1 LNGVSAENLNVAQH
15 NTCGTLC
22 LSLGRRREAL
32 EHFKAAVRLGR
43 EIGYPRDE
51 GYSLRGL
58 GIALETTGDAE
69 GAAEAYRRAAE
80 LLEAAYEESGMDED
94 LAAKA
99 EALNLLA
106 TVLHRVL
113 DRRGEALDAYEGAAG
128 IASGTTGAWARS
140 RWDGVACS
148 GG

>member
-1 LNGVSAENLNVAQH
+1 VGP
-15 NTCGTLC
+15 LC

-32 EHFKAAVRLGR
+32 EHLKAAVRLGR
-43 EIGYPRDE
+43 EIGYPRGE

-106 TVLHRVL
+106 TVLHRVP
-113 DRRGEALDAYEGAAG
+113 DRRGRRWSLTRGPPGYTG
-128 IASGTTGAWARS
+128 ASGTTGAWARS